1 MREIVG
7 RHRIIAVD
15 IADPVALCLFY
26 ALIARS
32 TDSTIRAVEGM
43 DTRVFPGISI
53 TDVTAAIGAAII
65 DEQAQAFVVSIRLRQ
80 DAVET
85 CRQVCGRVIDW
96 DDDRD

>member
-1 MREIVG
+1 MGKIIG

-32 TDSTIRAVEGM
+32 TDTTIRAVEDM

-53 TDVTAAIGAAII
+53 TDVTAAIGATII
-65 DEQAQAFVVSIRLRQ
+65 DEQAFVVSIRLRQ